1 MSLHNSQL
9 ATHNSQLNLT
19 QLFEDFNQLKIII
32 IGDVM
37 LDSYLWGK
45 VERISPESP
54 VPIVSVHKK
63 EMRLGG
69 AANVAMN
76 VAALGAT
83 PILCSVIGNDEPSEK
98 LFLLMEQY
106 NMPTKGLIKSSDR
119 KTTLKTRIISGSHH
133 HLRVDEEINTDI
145 TDKESKLLVDAIS
158 GFISTKQAHAIIF
171 EDYDKGVITPPL
183 IEQVVRLA
191 HQHSIPVIV
200 DPKKKNFNHYTGV
213 SLFKPNL
220 KELRE
225 GMKNDMETVTLD
237 ELNKAVDA
245 LLLQQNMKAAL
256 VTLSDKGIYI
266 NYNGTK
272 KIFPAH
278 VRNVADVSGAGDTV
292 VSVAAL
298 CEALQVA
305 PEYMAVLCNM
315 AGGIVCGQAGVVPIN
330 KQKLL
335 EEFVSS

>member
-1 MSLHNSQL
+1 MTSDQL
-9 ATHNSQLNLT
+9 TK
-19 QLFEDFNQLKIII
+19 LFDDFNRLKVLI

-54 VPIVSVHKK
+54 VPIVSVNKK
-63 EMRLGG
+63 EVRLGG

-83 PILCSVIGNDEPSEK
+83 PILCSVIGNDDSAEK
-98 LFLLMEQY
+98 LCRLMEQC
-106 NMPTKGLIKSSDR
+106 NMSTKGLLKSGDR

-133 HLRVDEEINTDI
+133 HLRVDEEVSSDI
-145 TDKESKLLVDAIS
+145 TGIESKLLIEIIS
-158 GFISTKQAHAIIF
+158 NLITSEHAHAIIF
-171 EDYDKGVITPPL
+171 EDYDKGVITPQL
-183 IEQVVRLA
+183 IEQVVALA
-191 HQHSIPVIV
+191 HHYSIPVIV
-200 DPKKKNFNHYTGV
+200 DPKKKNFNYYKEV

-225 GMKNDMETVTLD
+225 GMKSDVENVTLE
-237 ELNKAVDA
+237 ELNKAVDT
-245 LLLQQNMKAAL
+245 LLSQQKIKAAL
-256 VTLSDKGIYI
+256 VTLSDKGIYV
-266 NYNGTK
+266 NYMGTK

-298 CEALQVA
+298 CEALKVEPQN
-305 PEYMAVLCNM
+305 MAMLCNM
-315 AGGIVCGQAGVVPIN
+315 AGGIVCEQAGVVPID

-335 EEFVSS
+335 EEAIANLV